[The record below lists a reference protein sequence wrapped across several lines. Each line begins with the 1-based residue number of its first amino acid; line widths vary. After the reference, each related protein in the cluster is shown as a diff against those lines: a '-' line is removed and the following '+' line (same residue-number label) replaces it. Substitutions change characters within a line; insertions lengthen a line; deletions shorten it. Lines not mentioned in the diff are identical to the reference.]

1 MTRENEMKSPRTYID
16 ELSKLLPEIPADSI
30 VSRTLFTDEKVKVVL
45 FGFAP
50 GQELSEHTASHPAVL
65 HFLQGEAKLTLGE
78 ESHEAKAGTWVH
90 MAPNLS
96 HSVHAITDVKMLLT
110 LLRN

>member
-1 MTRENEMKSPRTYID
+1 MKKENEINSPYTYLD
-16 ELSKLLPEIPADSI
+16 ELSSMVPEIPADSI

-65 HFLQGEAKLTLGE
+65 HFLQGEARLTLGE
-78 ESHEAKAGTWVH
+78 ESHEAKEGTWTH

-96 HSVHAITDVKMLLT
+96 HSVHAITEVKMLLT